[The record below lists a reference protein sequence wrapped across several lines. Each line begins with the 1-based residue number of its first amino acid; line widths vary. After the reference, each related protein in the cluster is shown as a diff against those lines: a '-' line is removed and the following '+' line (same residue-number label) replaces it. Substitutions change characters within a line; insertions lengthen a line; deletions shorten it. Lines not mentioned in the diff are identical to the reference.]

1 MATLESLVRKM
12 KSVDDLQSI
21 VRTMKA
27 MAAANLRQYERSVES
42 LKDYHHTV
50 ALGLQIVFRDNG
62 ARRTQK
68 MSLPGKKGS
77 LLAVVIGTDYGFAGQ
92 FNEEI
97 LRFAVQVLNHDHISD
112 SRVIAVGGQI
122 AAGLA
127 TLQRTVA
134 ASFPLPSSLAGINP
148 LVQRLLLEIDRLKA
162 DQDIEEVDLLFNRP
176 AASTTYT
183 QEKVRLFPV
192 LMEDL
197 HNKTS
202 KWPSRSIPISAISR
216 EQMLSALV
224 REYIY
229 VNIFRSLALS
239 MAGENA
245 SRLAAMH
252 AAVKKIEEV
261 SENLTM
267 EYRQSRQNAITGELL
282 DIISGFEALSL
293 TEGGVEREGHAGK
306 R

>member
-1 MATLESLVRKM
+1 MATLESLVRKI
-12 KSVDDLQSI
+12 KSVEDLQSI

-27 MAAANLRQYERSVES
+27 MAATNLRQYERAVES

-50 ALGLQIVFRDNG
+50 ALGLQIVLRQNG
-62 ARRTQK
+62 AKSTQK
-68 MSLPGKKGS
+68 QAPRKKGP
-77 LLAVVIGTDYGFAGQ
+77 LLAIVIGTDYGFAGQ

-97 LRFAVQVLNHDHISD
+97 IQYALS
-112 SRVIAVGGQI
+112 VINLETQGTGSHVITVGGQV
-122 AAGLA
+122 ATGLNKY
-127 TLQRTVA
+127 QKKIA

-148 LVQRLLLEIDRLKA
+148 LVQRLLLEIEQIKDAKEV
-162 DQDIEEVDLLFNRP
+162 EEVVLLFNRP
-176 AASTTYT
+176 STSTTYS
-183 QEKVRLFPV
+183 QQKVQLLPV
-192 LMEDL
+192 FFDDFLADARE
-197 HNKTS
+197 
-202 KWPSRSIPISAISR
+202 WPSRSVPMYNVSH
-216 EQMLSALV
+216 EQMVQALV

-229 VNIFRSLALS
+229 VNIFRSIALS

-282 DIISGFEALSL
+282 DIISGFEAL
-293 TEGGVEREGHAGK
+293 AQ
-306 R
+306 

>member
-1 MATLESLVRKM
+1 MATLESLVRKI
-12 KSVDDLQSI
+12 KSVEDLQSI

-27 MAAANLRQYERSVES
+27 MAAANLRQYERAVES

-50 ALGLQIVFRDNG
+50 ALGLQIVLRQNG
-62 ARRTQK
+62 AKSTQK
-68 MSLPGKKGS
+68 HSHRKKGP

-97 LRFAVQVLNHDHISD
+97 IQYALSVINHDQNIISH
-112 SRVIAVGGQI
+112 VIAIGGQI
-122 AAGLA
+122 VSGLNKN
-127 TLQRTVA
+127 QRLME

-148 LVQRLLLEIDRLKA
+148 LVQHLLLEIEQIKKA
-162 DQDIEEVDLLFNRP
+162 KDVEEVFLLFNSP
-176 AASTTYT
+176 STSTTYS
-183 QEKVRLFPV
+183 QQKVRLLPV
-192 LMEDL
+192 LFDDFLADTQE
-197 HNKTS
+197 
-202 KWPSRSIPISAISR
+202 WPSRSIPMYNVSH
-216 EQMLSALV
+216 EQMVQALV

-229 VNIFRSLALS
+229 VNIFRSIALS

-282 DIISGFEALSL
+282 DIISGFEALSQ
-293 TEGGVEREGHAGK
+293 
-306 R
+306 

>member
-27 MAAANLRQYERSVES
+27 MAAANLRQYERAVES
-42 LKDYHHTV
+42 LQDYHHTV
-50 ALGLQIVFRDNG
+50 ALGLQIVLKGNG
-62 ARRTQK
+62 AKR
-68 MSLPGKKGS
+68 MPPIALPRKKGA

-97 LRFAVQVLNHDHISD
+97 IRYALHVLSHDHHSGCH
-112 SRVIAVGGQI
+112 VIAVGAQI
-122 AAGLA
+122 AAGLTA
-127 TLQRTVA
+127 LQRVIA
-134 ASFPLPSSLAGINP
+134 ASYPLPSSLAGVNP
-148 LVQRLLLEIDRLKA
+148 LVQRLLLEIERIKA
-162 DQDIEEVDLLFNRP
+162 DQDIEEVVLLFNRP
-176 AASTTYT
+176 AAATTYA
-183 QEKVRLFPV
+183 QEKIRLFPV
-192 LMEDL
+192 LMDDL
-197 HNKTS
+197 QSKTG
-202 KWPSRSIPISAISR
+202 KWPSRSIPISAIAH
-216 EQMLSALV
+216 EQMLRALV

-229 VNIFRSLALS
+229 VNIFRSIALS

-282 DIISGFEALSL
+282 DIISGFEALSQ
-293 TEGGVEREGHAGK
+293 
-306 R
+306 

>member
-27 MAAANLRQYERSVES
+27 MAAANLHQYERSVES
-42 LKDYHHTV
+42 LQDYHHTV
-50 ALGLQIVFRDNG
+50 ALGLQIVLRGNG
-62 ARRTQK
+62 AKMAPKIPLPRR
-68 MSLPGKKGS
+68 KGA

-97 LRFAVQVLNHDHISD
+97 IRYALQVLNHDHSGNCQ
-112 SRVIAVGGQI
+112 VIAVGGQI
-122 AAGLA
+122 AAGL
-127 TLQRTVA
+127 TPLQRIIT
-134 ASFPLPSSLAGINP
+134 ASFSLPASLAGINP
-148 LVQRLLLEIDRLKA
+148 LVQRLLLEIERLKA
-162 DQDIEEVDLLFNRP
+162 DQDIEEVLLLFNRP
-176 AASTTYT
+176 AAATTYT

-192 LMEDL
+192 SMEDL
-197 HNKTS
+197 HSKTG
-202 KWPSRSIPISAISR
+202 KWPSRSMPISAISH

-229 VNIFRSLALS
+229 VNIFRSIALS

-261 SENLTM
+261 SDALTM
-267 EYRQSRQNAITGELL
+267 KYRQNRQNAITGELL
-282 DIISGFEALSL
+282 DIISGFEAL
-293 TEGGVEREGHAGK
+293 AQ
-306 R
+306 

>member
-1 MATLESLVRKM
+1 L
-12 KSVDDLQSI
+12 
-21 VRTMKA
+21 
-27 MAAANLRQYERSVES
+27 
-42 LKDYHHTV
+42 
-50 ALGLQIVFRDNG
+50 
-62 ARRTQK
+62 
-68 MSLPGKKGS
+68 
-77 LLAVVIGTDYGFAGQ
+77 
-92 FNEEI
+92 
-97 LRFAVQVLNHDHISD
+97 QVLSHDHHGGCQL
-112 SRVIAVGGQI
+112 IAVGGQI

-134 ASFPLPSSLAGINP
+134 MSFPLPSSLAGINP
-148 LVQRLLLEIDRLKA
+148 LVQRLLVEIERLKA
-162 DQDIEEVDLLFNRP
+162 DQAIEEVVLLFNKP
-176 AASTTYT
+176 AAATTYI
-183 QEKVRLFPV
+183 QEKARLFPV
-192 LMEDL
+192 FMEDL
-197 HNKTS
+197 PSETD
-202 KWPSRSIPISAISR
+202 KWPSRSIPISAIGR
-216 EQMLSALV
+216 DQMLSALV

-293 TEGGVEREGHAGK
+293 TEGGRQA
-306 R
+306 

>member
-1 MATLESLVRKM
+1 MATLEGLVRKI
-12 KSVDDLQSI
+12 KSVEDLQSI

-27 MAAANLRQYERSVES
+27 MAAANLRQYERAVES

-50 ALGLQIVFRDNG
+50 ELGLQIVLRRNG
-62 ARRTQK
+62 AKSTHKQSPR
-68 MSLPGKKGS
+68 KKGP

-97 LRFAVQVLNHDHISD
+97 IQYALS
-112 SRVIAVGGQI
+112 VINLERQGIGSYLITVGGQI
-122 AAGLA
+122 ATGLNKY
-127 TLQRTVA
+127 QRKIA

-148 LVQRLLLEIDRLKA
+148 LVQRLLLEIEQIKEAKDV
-162 DQDIEEVDLLFNRP
+162 EEVLLLFNRP
-176 AASTTYT
+176 STSTTYT
-183 QEKVRLFPV
+183 PQKVRLLPV
-192 LMEDL
+192 LFDDVHAATRE
-197 HNKTS
+197 
-202 KWPSRSIPISAISR
+202 WPSRSIPMYNISH
-216 EQMLSALV
+216 EQMVQALV

-229 VNIFRSLALS
+229 VNLFRSIALS

-267 EYRQSRQNAITGELL
+267 EYRKSRQNAITGELL
-282 DIISGFEALSL
+282 DIISGFEALS
-293 TEGGVEREGHAGK
+293 R
-306 R
+306 

>member
-27 MAAANLRQYERSVES
+27 MAAANLRQYERAVES
-42 LKDYHHTV
+42 LQDYHHTV
-50 ALGLQIVFRDNG
+50 ALGMQIVLRGNG
-62 ARRTQK
+62 AKRMPKRPSPQ
-68 MSLPGKKGS
+68 KKGA

-97 LRFAVQVLNHDHISD
+97 IRYALQVLGNGHHS
-112 SRVIAVGGQI
+112 SSHVIAVGAQI
-122 AAGLA
+122 AAGLP
-127 TLQRTVA
+127 TLQQTID

-148 LVQRLLLEIDRLKA
+148 LVQRLLVEIERRKA
-162 DQDIEEVDLLFNRP
+162 DQNIEEVVLLFNRP
-176 AASTTYT
+176 AASTTYV

-192 LMEDL
+192 HMDDL
-197 HNKTS
+197 QSKTG
-202 KWPSRSIPISAISR
+202 KWPSRSIPIYTIGH
-216 EQMLSALV
+216 EQMLKALV

-229 VNIFRSLALS
+229 VNIFRSIALS

-261 SENLTM
+261 SDALTM
-267 EYRQSRQNAITGELL
+267 EYRQGRQNAITGELL
-282 DIISGFEALSL
+282 DIISGFEALSQ
-293 TEGGVEREGHAGK
+293 
-306 R
+306 